1 MPWILVTVA
10 RVEGSGPREVGAWMA
25 VSGSELRGTVGG
37 GHLEF
42 DAIARA
48 RAALAGD
55 ELDEEVRYPL
65 GPSLGQCCGGVVWLR
80 FERCDQPP
88 PAPRVPVALFG
99 GGHVGQALA
108 RVLLALGFD
117 LHWIDSREGVFPSD
131 ITARLEHADPVQ
143 DAVPDLAPG
152 SHVVIMSFSHAEDL
166 DILAAVL
173 LRQRE
178 QRDLAFIGLIG
189 SRTKWA
195 RFRHRLEERGFM
207 AEELA
212 QVHCPIGW
220 PGLPG
225 KRPEQIA
232 VAIAAQLLAEPT
244 LARDVLAPGSSS
256 A

>member
-1 MPWILVTVA
+1 MSWILVTVS

-25 VSGSELRGTVGG
+25 VSATELRGTVGG

-55 ELDEEVRYPL
+55 ELDAEVRYAL

-80 FERCDQPP
+80 FEHLAVPP
-88 PAPRVPVALFG
+88 PESRTPVALFG

-108 RVLLALGFD
+108 RVLTALPFD
-117 LHWIDSREGVFPSD
+117 LHWIDSREGVFPPG
-131 ITARLEHADPVQ
+131 IAGQHEHADPVQ
-143 DAVPDLAPG
+143 DAVLDLAPG

-173 LRQRE
+173 RRQRE
-178 QRDLAFIGLIG
+178 QADLPFIGLIG

-195 RFRHRLEERGFM
+195 RFRHRLEERGFT
-207 AEELA
+207 AAELA

-220 PGLPG
+220 PGMPG

-232 VAIAAQLLAEPT
+232 VAIAAQLLSAT
-244 LARDVLAPGSSS
+244 PG